1 MWVSFC
7 CDFSHQSRCIHN
19 DRNDSQVES
28 WKILEI
34 HYSSKMNL
42 KSRLTTIDSWRT
54 FASWPILG
62 PASNRKTRIWRSVK
76 YRTNELGFIWVII
89 YDLILDLLHDLTL
102 DDIYVSMFGRYQKRN
117 VPLNFFEM
125 ESFEPYLY
133 YWDDLFFQ
141 WCFNK
146 KNLFCIFFIHFNANH
161 LNK

>member
-1 MWVSFC
+1 MHSQRQEWFSGWVMKN
-7 CDFSHQSRCIHN
+7 SRN
-19 DRNDSQVES
+19 S
-28 WKILEI
+28 
-34 HYSSKMNL
+34 SSKMNL
-42 KSRLTTIDSWRT
+42 KSRLTTIDSWWT

-89 YDLILDLLHDLTL
+89 YDWILDSLHDLTL

-146 KNLFCIFFIHFNANH
+146 KTYSVFSSSISMQIIWINH
-161 LNK
+161 S